1 MRKIDQKPGQVNVN
15 RALLDYFQGYADFKG
30 RSTRAGYWWVK
41 LVVGVFHLIFFL
53 ILFQADISIMWDAA
67 MLFRYG
73 YLDQKTL
80 NKEVLTSLLQVLP
93 IIVFYSLICLGLIIP
108 SVALLCRRIRDAG
121 VSGRGFAVYYIT
133 YVFLLLLQYG
143 LHLRKN
149 IIGMSSQGEL
159 VIGLCT
165 LLNGCLTLILFVCTL
180 LPTNQLAT
188 ASNNPA
194 ACFFFR
200 RKPPGLENQN
210 IQKRV
215 KIKSAKQVESIKSEE
230 SLKKVELE
238 KKIKPKSQLRPNQK
252 KKIAEDPS
260 IRTKRKTGVLIE
272 ISRRLE
278 MGRYLN
284 AAFYAIFFCLSAVF
298 LGIGFRGMDDFSADI
313 CFFIALVTYATALL
327 LFLLQLVI
335 NIVGSFRS
343 FQISTE
349 QIVLVCACL
358 GLVSMYIG
366 NATFSLIITLVVLF
380 LDKKTY
386 QMLLKSN
393 ITRNF
398 EYTLSFFKLIWIT
411 FYGAMY
417 AVGEFH
423 TAIYSFGEKCMSQLY
438 TSPSLTELATNL
450 FPTLCTFVLWPVLLL
465 VLHLVVSFTVQ
476 SNKKHTTNRKIDE
489 RIILSETNAE

>member
-1 MRKIDQKPGQVNVN
+1 MRKINQKPGQVNFI
-15 RALLDYFQGYADFKG
+15 RALMDYFQGYADFKG
-30 RSTRAGYWWVK
+30 HSTRAGYWWVK
-41 LVVGVFHLIFFL
+41 LVTGFFHLIFFA
-53 ILFQADISIMWDAA
+53 ILFQANIPVMWDAA

-73 YLDQKTL
+73 YLDQRTL
-80 NKEVLTSLLQVLP
+80 NKEILTSLLRVLP
-93 IIVFYSLICLGLIIP
+93 IIVFYCLIWLGLFLP
-108 SVALLCRRIRDAG
+108 SMALLCRRMRDVG
-121 VSGRGFAVYYIT
+121 LRGRGFAAYYIT
-133 YVFLLLLQYG
+133 IVLLLVLQYA
-143 LHLRKN
+143 LHFQKT

-159 VIGLCT
+159 IIGLCM
-165 LLNGCLTLILFVCTL
+165 LLNGCLTLILIVFTL

-188 ASNNPA
+188 ASNNSA
-194 ACFFFR
+194 ARFFFR
-200 RKPPGLENQN
+200 EKRAKPDNISLE
-210 IQKRV
+210 
-215 KIKSAKQVESIKSEE
+215 KIAKKKSVKQVEPIKPEE
-230 SLKKVELE
+230 SLKKMELE
-238 KKIKPKSQLRPNQK
+238 KKVKPKTQFHSAQK
-252 KKIAEDPS
+252 KKTAEGS
-260 IRTKRKTGVLIE
+260 GIRTKKKSGVLVE

-298 LGIGFRGMDDFSADI
+298 LGIGFGGMDDISADI
-313 CFFIALVTYATALL
+313 CFFVALITYASALL
-327 LFLLQLVI
+327 LFLLQLVL

-349 QIVLVCACL
+349 QIVLFCACL

-423 TAIYSFGEKCMSQLY
+423 TAIYGFGAKCMSQLY
-438 TSPSLTELATNL
+438 TSPFFADLASNL

-465 VLHLVVSFTVQ
+465 VLHFVVSVTVQ

-489 RIILSETNAE
+489 RITLTETNVE